1 MAKLFSRITAAAAAL
16 CAALFGAGCS
26 GNNPS
31 GNEPVDVYGPPD
43 PEIYETVYGPPEWF
57 DREGDNTTPDPDI
70 PEPLYGPP
78 EWFDG
83 EQAQPSGK

>member
-1 MAKLFSRITAAAAAL
+1 MAKLFSRLTAAAAAL

-26 GNNPS
+26 GDNPV

-43 PEIYETVYGPPEWF
+43 PEPYETVYGPPEWF
-57 DREGDNTTPDPDI
+57 GEQVDEGDDAV

-78 EWFDG
+78 EWFEG
-83 EQAQPSGK
+83 EQAQPSGQ